1 MGLDLGG
8 LRRSVRFTLGRE
20 VAVEGFDGSFKH
32 KMTIRAA
39 LQVTFDFALDRLG
52 EAAL

>member
-1 MGLDLGG
+1 MGLELGG

-20 VAVEGFDGSFKH
+20 VAVEGVDGSFKH